1 MWGIGRKDVRRRNQ
15 WMWGIRKK
23 RCWEEESVNVGNRE
37 KEPLNV
43 GNKEKS
49 CWVKE
54 PVNVGNREKSC
65 WVKEPVNVGNRE
77 KRCCRRNQ

>member
-1 MWGIGRKDVRRRNQ
+1 MDVGNTE
-15 WMWGIRKK
+15 K

-43 GNKEKS
+43 GN
-49 CWVKE
+49 
-54 PVNVGNREKSC
+54 REKSC
-65 WVKEPVNVGNRE
+65 WVKEPVNAGNRE